1 MKSMA
6 GGEFDELIT
15 HGKFRLT
22 LKVSL
27 VMVSVAP
34 LIPPPLV
41 VLIPPP
47 HLILLPVLVCR
58 TRRDRVVIRR
68 KRSKSV
74 PRAKSC
80 LSPDFDVKFSPV
92 RRWRSHPILG
102 LERISTP
109 FFNLGLLLRNP
120 LTIEGMIES
129 FHRIPRSKSLEIL

>member
-6 GGEFDELIT
+6 GGEFDELII

-34 LIPPPLV
+34 LI
-41 VLIPPP
+41 
-47 HLILLPVLVCR
+47 HMILLPVLVCR

>member
-6 GGEFDELIT
+6 GGEFDELII

-34 LIPPPLV
+34 LMYSYL
-41 VLIPPP
+41 
-47 HLILLPVLVCR
+47 HHMILLPVLVCR

-129 FHRIPRSKSLEIL
+129 FHRLPRSKSLEIL